1 MYEVIG
7 KLIITLILMVIFLL
21 AILILPGLMK
31 CGFEMLPE
39 WLQTTVAVI
48 IMLTLLGIL
57 GVMTYIEI

>member
-1 MYEVIG
+1 
-7 KLIITLILMVIFLL
+7 MVIFLL

-48 IMLTLLGIL
+48 IILALLGIL

>member
-1 MYEVIG
+1 
-7 KLIITLILMVIFLL
+7 
-21 AILILPGLMK
+21 MK